1 MLAKYPKL
9 FMTMFVF
16 LGSFAGLLFGCV
28 LALFIGTTKPIEK
41 SSIPN
46 TPIPNI
52 AIRTITITID
62 PERRDELFAR
72 LEDFADEWRYAVLI
86 APTDSSENEYIVKL
100 YRIDMKMAGSYYAD
114 SGVLELGFYKTNP
127 IIKYAPERY
136 FDDELKDLESLINR
150 IPSSTYS
157 VKK

>member
-1 MLAKYPKL
+1 MLAKHPKL

-16 LGSFAGLLFGCV
+16 LGGFVGLLFGCV

-62 PERRDELFAR
+62 PERKDELFTQ
-72 LEDFADEWRYAVLI
+72 LEAFAEVWRYAVLI
-86 APTDSSENEYIVKL
+86 APADSSENEYVVSL
-100 YRIDMKMAGSYYAD
+100 YRVDMKMKGSYFAD
-114 SGVLELGFYKTNP
+114 SGILKLGFYNTDPRPGNP
-127 IIKYAPERY
+127 QSY
-136 FDDELKDLESLINR
+136 FDKELEDFKDLIDQ
-150 IPSSTYS
+150 IPGSNYS
-157 VKK
+157 VRK